1 MQKGVGTDVFEPS
14 NDVKVKGVLYRR
26 AKSKYVSDE
35 IAQDLIRIKKSPLH
49 DAYIR
54 TMECSGTLLQE
65 GKKITST
72 YCNGRWCITCNRMRT
87 GKLINGYKEQLTRLP
102 DLQFVTLTLRSVPWF
117 SLGLT
122 ITRMGKQMRDI
133 KKQLLKKGYPT
144 NGVRKLEITYD
155 DATGLYHPHYHLMI
169 SGKMNADMIVLY
181 WMLAFPNE
189 TNRKAQ
195 DVRAFSGNEH
205 NLVELFKYSTKMIA
219 SSTKK
224 VEYQGRKSKVK
235 TIAKT
240 PAFALDRIFRALYMR
255 RTFQAMGIVKN
266 VSEDIEELQSQL
278 YEELNFEEGLKVWKW
293 GREWNEADW
302 LSLDW
307 ECLTGFSPSE
317 SLQNL
322 LINSS

>member
-1 MQKGVGTDVFEPS
+1 MQKEVGIDVLERS
-14 NDVKVKGVLYRR
+14 NEVKTKGVLYRR

-35 IAQDLIRIKKSPLH
+35 IAQDLIRVSKSPLH
-49 DAYIR
+49 AAYCR
-54 TMECSGTLLQE
+54 TLECSGVLMQD
-65 GKKITST
+65 GKKITSS

-87 GKLINGYKEQLTRLP
+87 AKLINGYKSQLMTMY
-102 DLQFVTLTLRSVPWF
+102 DLQFVTLTVRSVPWF
-117 SLGLT
+117 SLGMT
-122 ITRMGKQMRDI
+122 VTRMGKQMRDI
-133 KKQLLKKGYPT
+133 KKQLLKMGYPT

-169 SGKMNADMIVLY
+169 SGKTNADMVVLY

-224 VEYQGRKSKVK
+224 VTNQGRREKIK

-255 RTFQAMGIVKN
+255 RTFQAMGIVKQ

-278 YEELNFEEGLKVWKW
+278 YEELNFSQDTRIWNWAGKY
-293 GREWNEADW
+293 NEADW
-302 LSLDW
+302 MDIEGEL
-307 ECLTGFSPSE
+307 LTGYVVSD
-317 SLQNL
+317 SLK
-322 LINSS
+322 LILNTS